1 MDHEDYLVTGR
12 LEIVHLLLTIMQ
24 RQSLVFMHVPG
35 RPINSVTSLL
45 AVDADRGEIL
55 LDAAQESSV
64 NERIA
69 AGERVSFETSL
80 DNIRVSFSGSEIA
93 PVQFDGRPALRM
105 PLPSAISRMQRR
117 DSFRIEVPVLKP
129 ATWSMAGR
137 RLTLPVKDISSTG
150 LALNDVE
157 QQMDTT
163 PGAEY
168 DGVLSLPEIGAF
180 ALTVRVVHH
189 ADQDAGKGKI
199 LRRIG
204 CTFVDLEN
212 SIRIRIQSYVNTLQ
226 RAMIARQRG
235 N

>member
-93 PVQFDGRPALRM
+93 PVQFDGRPALR
-105 PLPSAISRMQRR
+105 
-117 DSFRIEVPVLKP
+117 
-129 ATWSMAGR
+129 
-137 RLTLPVKDISSTG
+137 
-150 LALNDVE
+150 
-157 QQMDTT
+157 
-163 PGAEY
+163 
-168 DGVLSLPEIGAF
+168 
-180 ALTVRVVHH
+180 
-189 ADQDAGKGKI
+189 
-199 LRRIG
+199 
-204 CTFVDLEN
+204 
-212 SIRIRIQSYVNTLQ
+212 
-226 RAMIARQRG
+226 
-235 N
+235 

>member
-1 MDHEDYLVTGR
+1 MDHEEYLVTGR
-12 LEIVHLLLTIMQ
+12 LEIVHLLQTILQ
-24 RQSLVFMHVPG
+24 RQTLVFMHVPG

-45 AVDADRGEIL
+45 AVDPDRGEIL
-55 LDAAQESSV
+55 LDAAQESII

-69 AGERVSFETSL
+69 AGDRVAFETSL
-80 DNIRVSFSGSEIA
+80 DNIRVSFDGRSVALAAFE
-93 PVQFDGRPALRM
+93 GRPALRM
-105 PLPSAISRMQRR
+105 ALPDAISRVQRR
-117 DSFRIEVPVLKP
+117 DSFRMDVPVFKP

-150 LALNDVE
+150 LALHDNELD
-157 QQMDTT
+157 MDIT

-180 ALTVRVVHH
+180 AITVRVVHH
-189 ADQDAGKGKI
+189 ADQDAGKGRS

-204 CTFVDLEN
+204 CCFVDLEN
-212 SIRIRIQSYVNTLQ
+212 GTRIRIQSYVNNLQ
-226 RAMIARQRG
+226 REMIARQRG